1 MKPLCVEFIGI
12 PASGKSAF
20 ATALA
25 ATLRRDAPTRTVLH
39 GEHTWLDF
47 LRRRDDGP
55 WKNLLKRLPA
65 AAWAPLRMTVQLP
78 EFVKASAR
86 RPGLLA
92 NHAAAMAR
100 RTLPYDWAYMVN
112 FAFVRSLCEQEL
124 AEANLRNGDV
134 WLQEEG
140 LAQRAF
146 SLYGYF
152 DEPRPE
158 AELKHYLDQAPV
170 PDVLVVMDTPVEV
183 CHERLRKRPFYPIL
197 VERHPPERRLAQWSK
212 GVDVITFIADELA
225 RRGARVLRTAGDG
238 ALAEPAARLA
248 RELLAPA
255 NPTVNA

>member
-1 MKPLCVEFIGI
+1 MKPLRVEFIGI
-12 PASGKSAF
+12 PASGKSAV
-20 ATALA
+20 AAALA
-25 ATLRRDAPTRTVLH
+25 AALRRAAPARPVVHGADA
-39 GEHTWLDF
+39 WFAF

-55 WKNLLKRLPA
+55 WKNLFKRLPA
-65 AAWAPLRMTVQLP
+65 AAWGPLRMTVQLP

-124 AEANLRNGDV
+124 AESNLRDGDI

-158 AELKHYLDQAPV
+158 AELKEYLDHAPA

-197 VERHPPERRLAQWSK
+197 VERHPPERRLAQWNK
-212 GVDVITFIADELA
+212 GVGVIAFIADELA
-225 RRGARVLRTAGDG
+225 RRGTRVLRASGNGRPGDAAGG
-238 ALAEPAARLA
+238 LA
-248 RELLAPA
+248 RELLSRA
-255 NPTVNA
+255 NPEVKA